1 MSFGI
6 PFEPGRPKT
15 GGRVKGTRNK
25 ISMSFLEALAR
36 DFAEFGE
43 EAIRITRIERP
54 HEYVKIVA
62 SLLPKEFEIH
72 DSRLTDLT
80 DDELDQFIE
89 LARRQLAGGV
99 ALAIIDGRE
108 EPATS

>member
-43 EAIRITRIERP
+43 EAIRITP
-54 HEYVKIVA
+54 
-62 SLLPKEFEIH
+62 
-72 DSRLTDLT
+72 SR
-80 DDELDQFIE
+80 
-89 LARRQLAGGV
+89 
-99 ALAIIDGRE
+99 
-108 EPATS
+108 ATA